1 MDHNHWCEKRLI
13 LTRIFPTTDIILAS
27 NSPRRQQFLT
37 DIGLQYRV
45 KTHDVDEVFPS
56 DLKGAEIP
64 NYLVQLKAKPFNT
77 LEPNQLVITAD
88 TIVWSENSY
97 LGKPKDKQEAQAML
111 HQLSGR
117 VHQVITSVA
126 FTQAHQQTL
135 IHETSK
141 VYFRALDAAEIDHY
155 IDAYEPYDKAGG
167 YGIQEWIGTVGIE
180 KIEGSYSNIVG
191 LPVAQV
197 LTTLKKILLP

>member
-13 LTRIFPTTDIILAS
+13 LTSIFPTTDIILAS

-56 DLKGAEIP
+56 HLKGAEIP

-126 FTQAHQQTL
+126 FTQAHRL
-135 IHETSK
+135 
-141 VYFRALDAAEIDHY
+141 F
-155 IDAYEPYDKAGG
+155 
-167 YGIQEWIGTVGIE
+167 IQKTR
-180 KIEGSYSNIVG
+180 
-191 LPVAQV
+191 V
-197 LTTLKKILLP
+197 LSRNEDDW